1 MSARD
6 ATELA
11 RVPAAPPCP
20 ICQSQA
26 SVRPMMRQLVADGVQ
41 YWACDACLVAWTA
54 RDDEALRSITDDSG
68 AR

>member
-54 RDDEALRSITDDSG
+54 HDDEDLRSITDDSG